1 MENLRGIGVF
11 VRAAELRSFAAA
23 AAVLGLT
30 PSAVS
35 KAVATLERSLG
46 ARLLARTA
54 RGVSLTE
61 EGARF
66 LARCRTIVA
75 ELQAAERELAGTRG
89 VARGRLRV
97 ALHSSPA
104 NSHIVPNLPAFLDTY
119 PEIQLDVSIVAG
131 AMSLEA
137 KNFDVAVFLGDPPD
151 SNLVAHRI
159 AERRFCTVA
168 ARSYLERHGTPQ
180 SPEELTAHN
189 CVVHVLPNGRAQ
201 NVWSYQKA
209 ERHCEV
215 KVQGNLFINDG
226 SWMRGMAL
234 AGLGIA
240 RLPSNNAD
248 PLLATR
254 NDLVWLFADWSS
266 EAPPVH
272 LMYARGRGASPKVRA
287 FADFVT
293 SLFGSSEAGLYTV
306 ARGRA
311 RGSWPMWRA

>member
-1 MENLRGIGVF
+1 MDRLRGIGVF
-11 VRAAELRSFAAA
+11 VKAAELRSFASA

-35 KAVATLERSLG
+35 KAVATLEHSLG
-46 ARLLARTA
+46 VRLLARTA

-61 EGARF
+61 EGVRF
-66 LARCRTIVA
+66 HARCRTIVA
-75 ELQAAERELAGTRG
+75 ELQAAERELAGTRSA
-89 VARGRLRV
+89 ARGRLRV

-104 NSHIVPNLPAFLDTY
+104 NSPIMPNLPAFLRAY

-137 KNFDVAVFLGDPPD
+137 RNFDVAVFLGDPPD
-151 SNLVAHRI
+151 STLIARRI

-168 ARSYLERHGTPQ
+168 TRGYLERHGRPRSPQ
-180 SPEELTAHN
+180 ELAEHN
-189 CVVHVLPNGRAQ
+189 CLVHVLPNGRAQ
-201 NVWSYQKA
+201 DVWIYRKA
-209 ERHCEV
+209 ERRCEV
-215 KVQGNLFINDG
+215 GVSGNLVINDG
-226 SWMRGMAL
+226 SWMRELAL

-240 RLPSNNAD
+240 RLPSNNAE

-254 NDLVWLFADWSS
+254 DDLVRLLVDWSS

-293 SLFGSSEAGLYTV
+293 ALFDDPAQGPNETRRQG
-306 ARGRA
+306 ARDR
-311 RGSWPMWRA
+311 WPMWRA

>member
-1 MENLRGIGVF
+1 MENLRSIGVF

-35 KAVATLERSLG
+35 KAIATLERSLG
-46 ARLLARTA
+46 VRLLARTA

-66 LARCRTIVA
+66 HARCRTIVA

-104 NSHIVPNLPAFLDTY
+104 NSHIVPNLPAFLRSY

-151 SNLVAHRI
+151 SSLVAHRI

-168 ARSYLERHGTPQ
+168 SRSYLERHGTPQ
-180 SPEELTAHN
+180 TPQELTEHN

-201 NVWSYQKA
+201 DVWSYRKA
-209 ERHCEV
+209 EQHCEI
-215 KVQGNLFINDG
+215 KVQGNLSINDG
-226 SWMRGMAL
+226 SWMRGMTL

-248 PLLATR
+248 PLLATHD
-254 NDLVWLFADWSS
+254 DLVWLFADWSS

-272 LMYARGRGASPKVRA
+272 LMYARGRGSTPKVRA
-287 FADFVT
+287 FADFVNV
-293 SLFGSSEAGLYTV
+293 LFKDSEADSYSV
-306 ARGRA
+306 RRGKPGA
-311 RGSWPMWRA
+311 SWPMWRA

>member
-1 MENLRGIGVF
+1 
-11 VRAAELRSFAAA
+11 
-23 AAVLGLT
+23 
-30 PSAVS
+30 VS
-35 KAVATLERSLG
+35 KAVATLESSLG
-46 ARLLARTA
+46 VRLLVRSA

-61 EGARF
+61 EGVRF
-66 LARCRTIVA
+66 HARCCTIVA
-75 ELQAAERELAGTRG
+75 ELQAAERDLASARG

-104 NSHIVPNLPAFLDTY
+104 SSHIVPNLPAFLSSY
-119 PEIQLDVSIVAG
+119 PELQLDVSIVAG

-159 AERRFCTVA
+159 AERCFRTVA
-168 ARSYLERHGTPQ
+168 SRSYLERHGKPQTPQ
-180 SPEELTAHN
+180 ELTAHN
-189 CVVHVLPNGRAQ
+189 CVVHVLPTGRAQ
-201 NVWSYQKA
+201 DVWSYQRA
-209 ERHCEV
+209 EHHLEI
-215 KVQGNLFINDG
+215 KVQGNLSIDDG
-226 SWMRGMAL
+226 FRMREMAL

-240 RLPSNNAD
+240 RLPSNNVD

-254 NDLVWLFADWSS
+254 DDLVWLLADWSS

-293 SLFGSSEAGLYTV
+293 ELFKDSETGVYPIG
-306 ARGRA
+306 RGKPRA
-311 RGSWPMWRA
+311 SWPMWRA

>member
-1 MENLRGIGVF
+1 MENLRSIGVF
-11 VRAAELRSFAAA
+11 VRVAELRSFAAA

-35 KAVATLERSLG
+35 KSIAALERSLG
-46 ARLLARTA
+46 VRLLSRTA
-54 RGVSLTE
+54 RGVSMTE

-66 LARCRTIVA
+66 HARCRTIVA

-104 NSHIVPNLPAFLDTY
+104 NSHIVPNLPGFLHRY

-131 AMSLEA
+131 ALSLEA
-137 KNFDVAVFLGDPPD
+137 ANFDVAVFLGDPPD
-151 SNLVAHRI
+151 SNLVARRI
-159 AERRFCTVA
+159 AERRFLTVA
-168 ARSYLERHGTPQ
+168 ARSYLDRHGTPRTPQ
-180 SPEELTAHN
+180 ELAAHN

-201 NVWSYQKA
+201 DVWSYRRGD
-209 ERHCEV
+209 EHCEIRV
-215 KVQGNLFINDG
+215 RGNLSIDDG

-240 RLPSNNAD
+240 RLPSNNAA

-254 NDLVWLFADWSS
+254 DDLEWLLADWSS

-272 LMYARGRGASPKVRA
+272 LMYPRGRGASAKVRA
-287 FADFVT
+287 FAEFVT
-293 SLFGSSEAGLYTV
+293 ALFGDPESGSYPVERGT
-306 ARGRA
+306 ARRT
-311 RGSWPMWRA
+311 WPMWRA

>member
-1 MENLRGIGVF
+1 MENLRSIGVF

-35 KAVATLERSLG
+35 KAVAVLERSLG
-46 ARLLARTA
+46 VRLLARTA

-61 EGARF
+61 EGMRF
-66 LARCRTIVA
+66 HARCRTIVA

-89 VARGRLRV
+89 AARGRLRV

-104 NSHIVPNLPAFLDTY
+104 NSHIVPNLPTFLNDH
-119 PEIQLDVSIVAG
+119 PELQLDVSIVAG
-131 AMSLEA
+131 ATSLEA
-137 KNFDVAVFLGDPPD
+137 ENFDVAVFLGDPPD

-159 AERRFCTVA
+159 AERRFRTVA

-180 SPEELTAHN
+180 TPQELAVHN
-189 CVVHVLPNGRAQ
+189 CVVHVQPNGRAQ
-201 NVWSYQKA
+201 NVWVYQKG
-209 ERHCEV
+209 EQHCEI
-215 KVQGNLFINDG
+215 KVQGNLSIDDG
-226 SWMRGMAL
+226 ARMREMAL

-240 RLPSNNAD
+240 RLPSNNVD

-254 NDLVWLFADWSS
+254 DDLVWLLADWSS

-272 LMYARGRGASPKVRA
+272 LMYAKGRGATPKVRA

-293 SLFGSSEAGLYTV
+293 GLFKDSEAGLYS
-306 ARGRA
+306 AGRGRP
-311 RGSWPMWRA
+311 RTTWPMWRG

>member
-1 MENLRGIGVF
+1 MENLRSIGVF

-23 AAVLGLT
+23 ATVLGLT

-35 KAVATLERSLG
+35 KSVAALERSLG
-46 ARLLARTA
+46 VRLLARTA
-54 RGVSLTE
+54 RGVALTE
-61 EGARF
+61 DGARF
-66 LARCRTIVA
+66 HARCRTIVA
-75 ELQAAERELAGTRG
+75 ELQAAERELAGTRS

-104 NSHIVPNLPAFLDTY
+104 NSHIVPNLPTFLHAY

-137 KNFDVAVFLGDPPD
+137 RNFDVAVFLGDPPD
-151 SNLVAHRI
+151 SNLIAHRI

-168 ARSYLERHGTPQ
+168 ARSYLERHGTPRTPQ
-180 SPEELTAHN
+180 ELTQHN
-189 CVVHVLPNGRAQ
+189 CVVHVLPNGRVQ
-201 NVWSYQKA
+201 DVWSYRKGDH
-209 ERHCEV
+209 HCEIR
-215 KVQGNLFINDG
+215 VQGNLSINDG

-254 NDLVWLFADWSS
+254 DDLVWLLSDWSS
-266 EAPPVH
+266 DAPPVH

-287 FADFVT
+287 FAEFVT
-293 SLFGSSEAGLYTV
+293 ALFRDSEMTRYPAG
-306 ARGRA
+306 RDRPRA
-311 RGSWPMWRA
+311 SWPMWRA

>member
-1 MENLRGIGVF
+1 VENLRSIGVF

-46 ARLLARTA
+46 IRLLARSA
-54 RGVSLTE
+54 RGVSLTD
-61 EGARF
+61 EGVRF
-66 LARCRTIVA
+66 HARCCTIVA
-75 ELQAAERELAGTRG
+75 ELQAAEREVARARG

-104 NSHIVPNLPAFLDTY
+104 NSHILPSLPAFLRSY
-119 PEIQLDVSIVAG
+119 PEVQLDISIVAG
-131 AMSLEA
+131 AMSLEV

-159 AERRFCTVA
+159 AERCFRTVA

-180 SPEELTAHN
+180 TPQELKDHN
-189 CVVHVLPNGRAQ
+189 CVVHVLPHGRAQ
-201 NVWSYQKA
+201 DVWVYQRA
-209 ERHCEV
+209 EHHFEI
-215 KVQGNLFINDG
+215 KVQGNLSIDDG
-226 SWMRGMAL
+226 SQMREMAL

-240 RLPSNNAD
+240 RLPNNNVD

-254 NDLVWLFADWSS
+254 DDLVWLLADWSS
-266 EAPPVH
+266 DAPPVH

-287 FADFVT
+287 FSEFVT
-293 SLFGSSEAGLYTV
+293 ALFKGSEAGLYSMG
-306 ARGRA
+306 RGSPRA
-311 RGSWPMWRA
+311 SWPMWRA

>member
-1 MENLRGIGVF
+1 MENLRSIGVF

-23 AAVLGLT
+23 AAALGLT

-46 ARLLARTA
+46 VRLLRRTA

-66 LARCRTIVA
+66 HARCRTIVA
-75 ELQAAERELAGTRG
+75 ELQAAERELAGARSL
-89 VARGRLRV
+89 ARGRLRV
-97 ALHSSPA
+97 AVHSSPA
-104 NSHIVPNLPAFLDTY
+104 NSHIVPNLPVFLNSY
-119 PEIQLDVSIVAG
+119 PELQLDVSIVAG

-151 SNLVAHRI
+151 SSLVAHRI
-159 AERRFCTVA
+159 AERRFRTVA
-168 ARSYLERHGTPQ
+168 SRSYLDRHGTPQ

-189 CVVHVLPNGRAQ
+189 CLVHVLPHGRAQ
-201 NVWSYQKA
+201 SVWSYQKA
-209 ERHCEV
+209 ERHCEI
-215 KVQGNLFINDG
+215 KVQGNLSIDDG
-226 SWMRGMAL
+226 SRLRELAL

-240 RLPSNNAD
+240 RLPSNNVD
-248 PLLATR
+248 PLLAAHD
-254 NDLVWLFADWSS
+254 DLVWLLADWSS

-272 LMYARGRGASPKVRA
+272 LMYARGRGTSPKVRA

-293 SLFGSSEAGLYTV
+293 ALFKDSEAGLYSV
-306 ARGRA
+306 GRGRPSV
-311 RGSWPMWRA
+311 RWPMWQA